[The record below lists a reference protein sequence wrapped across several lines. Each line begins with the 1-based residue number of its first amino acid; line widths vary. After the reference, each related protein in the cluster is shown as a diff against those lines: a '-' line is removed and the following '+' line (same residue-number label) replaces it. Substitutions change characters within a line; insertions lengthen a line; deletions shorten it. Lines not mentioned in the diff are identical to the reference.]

1 MHDMSTLQSI
11 KTTAQ
16 QLTESSLVLTI
27 PNAEFPLG
35 VYANSFNVDAQPTNQ
50 PMSEELTASVE
61 SGFEEINQEQVVTEE
76 EENEALIQNVDASL
90 AKITFNTQNVIIPAI
105 DSMVR
110 DYNERQGASVAA
122 DVRADI
128 FNYDPIHSD
137 PRLTAHVERY
147 ANIRPMAQYRTF
159 ILGGM
164 TTEAIIEMVA
174 HGNPHLDQDQVVNW
188 LLKVSPETI
197 DRTYSAL
204 FNGHRSLTVQDLP
217 FIAGGNF
224 PFSVDALTLAY
235 FICGHLTENPVN
247 VVGESIDINEWT
259 QTLRLLHEMLGG
271 YLMRA
276 YMQRAQQRQEGVL
289 ILATDARNPV
299 ENRRVVVTLN
309 GDITEA
315 WLAAGGDIQA
325 ALGVAVDSPGV
336 VTIARISERADF
348 YVKRWLAVYPLIKQ
362 SAFDHASRA
371 RRQDMAD
378 AFVMQSK
385 EGSLGDRYINDLP
398 QRLNDA
404 MRQLREDDLKNPFT
418 AFARLVCA
426 LYFPEST
433 YWEYL
438 CIMDE
443 FGKNYPDASRRE
455 LFTQAN
461 ISLTAIWLASQIQV
475 ERFTPQVDA
484 MPAQQPLEEPSG
496 GEAEAAIGDAS
507 MGEGPLAEEPEPAP
521 DVDPVGGEEPAE
533 GEEPGLEGHSG
544 KR

>member
-11 KTTAQ
+11 KMTAQ

-35 VYANSFNVDAQPTNQ
+35 VYANSFNVDAAPTNE
-50 PMSEELTASVE
+50 PLTEELTASVE

-76 EENEALIQNVDASL
+76 EENESLIQNVDASL
-90 AKITFNTQNVIIPAI
+90 AKIQFNTQNVIIPAI

-110 DYNERQGASVAA
+110 DYNERQSASVAA

-128 FNYDPIHSD
+128 FNYDPIHGD
-137 PRLTAHVERY
+137 PRVTAHVERY
-147 ANIRPMAQYRTF
+147 ANVRPLGQYRTF
-159 ILGGM
+159 ILPGA
-164 TTEAIIEMVA
+164 TTEGIIEMVSVN
-174 HGNPHLDQDQVVNW
+174 NPHLDQDQVVNW

-204 FNGHRSLTVQDLP
+204 FNGQRMLAVNDLP

-224 PFSVDALTLAY
+224 PFSVDSLTLAY
-235 FICGHLTENPVN
+235 FLCGHLTENPMD
-247 VVGESIDINEWT
+247 VVGESVDINEWT
-259 QTLRLLHEMLGG
+259 QTLRLLHEMLGS

-276 YMQRAQQRQEGVL
+276 YIQRAQQRQEGVL

-309 GDITEA
+309 GDITDA
-315 WLAAGGDIQA
+315 WIAAGGDIQA
-325 ALGVAVDSPGV
+325 ALGVAVDTPGI
-336 VTIARISERADF
+336 VTISRIAERSDH

-362 SAFDHASRA
+362 AAFDQASRT
-371 RRQDMAD
+371 RRKDMAD
-378 AFVMQSK
+378 AFVMQSR
-385 EGSLGDRYINDLP
+385 EGSLGDRYINELP

-418 AFARLVCA
+418 AFARLVCS

-433 YWEYL
+433 YWDYL

-461 ISLTAIWLASQIQV
+461 ISLTAIWLASQMTV

-484 MPAQQPLEEPSG
+484 MPAQQALEEPTG
-496 GEAEAAIGDAS
+496 GEAEAAFGEAS
-507 MGEGPLAEEPEPAP
+507 TGEGPLTEEPEAEEPVVEES
-521 DVDPVGGEEPAE
+521 EEPVV
-533 GEEPGLEGHSG
+533 EEEAV
-544 KR
+544 